1 MPVRFTAEKTLS
13 SRQSSAELL
22 QTLQTA
28 GEGEALSQRLE
39 ITCPLKSVVCH
50 PETVTCDSDT
60 RKQVASYVWIGYRGL
75 ASLICKQPVFV
86 KNAVSNFL
94 PFLHSTFYTQVL
106 FQKPFK

>member
-39 ITCPLKSVVCH
+39 ITCPLRSVVCH
-50 PETVTCDSDT
+50 PETATC
-60 RKQVASYVWIGYRGL
+60 KQVVNYVWLGHQIRDVM
-75 ASLICKQPVFV
+75 PV
-86 KNAVSNFL
+86 
-94 PFLHSTFYTQVL
+94 
-106 FQKPFK
+106 